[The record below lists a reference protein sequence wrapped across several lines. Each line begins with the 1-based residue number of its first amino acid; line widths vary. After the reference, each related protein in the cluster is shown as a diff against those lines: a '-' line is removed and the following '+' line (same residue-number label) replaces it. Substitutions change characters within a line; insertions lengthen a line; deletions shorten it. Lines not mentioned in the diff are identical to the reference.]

1 LRNASSAP
9 GTKEAIRE
17 TFPAAPGAKEAIRE
31 TFPAAPGT
39 KEAIRETFPAAPGT
53 TRVFGR
59 LFKVYRSA
67 GKLTRPEK
75 MREEAQS
82 TGRMPQE

>member
-1 LRNASSAP
+1 V
-9 GTKEAIRE
+9 
-17 TFPAAPGAKEAIRE
+17 PGAAGNVSRI
-31 TFPAAPGT
+31 AAFVPG
-39 KEAIRETFPAAPGT
+39 AAGNVSRIAAFAPFPAAPGT